1 MVSYN
6 NRDKILRRVSS
17 YRGLAFIPPF
27 IYMIISSHTEIVDD
41 HIVWLLGIVIILF
54 GFGIRLWATKHI
66 GRRMLWM
73 KKKGKQLM
81 RTGPY
86 TYVRNPLYIANIVIA
101 VGLSILSESFWLVP
115 FSTLYFF
122 LLYHFV
128 VLYEEN
134 RLLKK
139 WGDEYQAY
147 RDEVP
152 RWIPRFEIFY
162 GTRDNGFKWIH
173 SFKAELPSL
182 YVTLSVI
189 FIFALRDLI
198 IDQGMGNWFFN

>member
-1 MVSYN
+1 MT
-6 NRDKILRRVSS
+6 
-17 YRGLAFIPPF
+17 
-27 IYMIISSHTEIVDD
+27 ISSHNEIVDG
-41 HIVWLLGIVIILF
+41 HIVWLVSIAIILF

-73 KKKGKQLM
+73 KKKGKQLIRM
-81 RTGPY
+81 GPY
-86 TYVRNPLYIANIVIA
+86 AYVRNPLYIANIIIA
-101 VGLSILSESFWLVP
+101 AGFSILSKTFWFVP

-122 LLYHFV
+122 LVYHFV
-128 VLYEEN
+128 ILYEEN

-152 RWIPRFEIFY
+152 RWIPRLKKFY
-162 GTRDNGFKWIH
+162 GIRDNGFKWIE

-182 YVTLSVI
+182 SFILFGI

-198 IDQGMGNWFFN
+198 RD